1 MSDIVERLAKRCSH
15 TEKTCPECAGDRRDA
30 LAEIER
36 LREALAR
43 IADKDAWAAKY
54 PFGNYECIA
63 VESIGIARDALRAT
77 DQPAVV
83 LFDDGRDDPYLYPTE
98 LTMSYQDAINAH
110 FQQCFAQGKEPDL
123 SDRLLQATLD
133 FLDCRDDSPN
143 PIEAI
148 REYLRTADQ
157 QAACTRIDAGLV
169 QPNSGTSVPNSEA
182 WEPKIHGT
190 GPLSGDY

>member
-77 DQPAVV
+77 DQPAAAVCV
-83 LFDDGRDDPYLYPTE
+83 CGDPACVPK
-98 LTMSYQDAINAH
+98 M
-110 FQQCFAQGKEPDL
+110 P
-123 SDRLLQATLD
+123 
-133 FLDCRDDSPN
+133 P
-143 PIEAI
+143 
-148 REYLRTADQ
+148 DQ
-157 QAACTRIDAGLV
+157 Q
-169 QPNSGTSVPNSEA
+169 SVPNLGTSIPNSETRA
-182 WEPKIHGT
+182 AMEESRRMNDPVCSCGHVMYQ
-190 GPLSGDY
+190 PPPVCNYCDNDE